1 MPDQAQGLRTLADQA
16 RRDIR
21 VPAFPLA
28 PHQTP
33 FLEEQPFTTVPMLAD
48 VLTPVGV
55 RNEAVAVTQRL
66 FDLSMPAAVSSPY
79 APTAVTRQA
88 RVIAVTSGKGGV
100 GKTNFSTNLSLTMA
114 QSGQRVVVLDADL
127 GLANLHVVLGV
138 SPRYHL
144 GHVME
149 GTISVLEALHDAPG
163 GIQIIGGGSGL
174 AELANLEAEKCEAF
188 IASLSELDALADV
201 IVIDTGAGLARNTLA
216 FLNAVE
222 EIIVVTTPEPTA
234 FTDAYATIKVASI
247 ENPNARLMLVVNM
260 AQSEAEGEAVA
271 NRLSLIVRQFLGVE
285 LEHLGTIPLDS
296 SVGRA
301 VRLQN
306 PLMLSQPNSEA
317 ASAIRRITSQ
327 LGYHRTTHPSQGGV
341 NGLMQKMRGFFSRR

>member
-16 RRDIR
+16 RRDTR
-21 VPAFPLA
+21 VPTFSPGTH
-28 PHQTP
+28 PTP
-33 FLEEQPFTTVPMLAD
+33 FLEEHSSATMPTLAD
-48 VLTPVGV
+48 VLTPTGV
-55 RNEAVAVTQRL
+55 SDEAIASMQRL
-66 FDLSMPAAVSSPY
+66 SDLSTPAVVSSPY
-79 APTAVTRQA
+79 GQAAVARQA

-100 GKTNFSTNLSLTMA
+100 GKTNFSTNIALTMA

-149 GTISVLEALHDAPG
+149 GTISVREALHDAPG

-188 IASLSELDALADV
+188 IASLSELDSLADV

-234 FTDAYATIKVASI
+234 FTDAYATIKVSSI
-247 ENPNARLMLVVNM
+247 ENPTARLMLVVNM

-271 NRLSLIVRQFLGVE
+271 NRLGTIVRQFLGVE

-301 VRLQN
+301 VRLQH

-317 ASAIRRITSQ
+317 ASAIRRITSR
-327 LGYHRTTHPSQGGV
+327 LGYHRSTPTAQGGV

>member
-1 MPDQAQGLRTLADQA
+1 MPDQAQGLRTLVDQA
-16 RRDIR
+16 RRDTR
-21 VPAFPLA
+21 VPAFPSA
-28 PHQTP
+28 TNQTL
-33 FLEEQPFTTVPMLAD
+33 FLEEQPAATVPMLAD
-48 VLTPVGV
+48 VLTPPGV
-55 RNEAVAVTQRL
+55 REEAIAATQRL
-66 FDLSMPAAVSSPY
+66 FALSTPAVVSSPY
-79 APTAVTRQA
+79 APAAVSRRA

-100 GKTNFSTNLSLTMA
+100 GKTNFSTSLSITMA
-114 QSGQRVVVLDADL
+114 QSGQRIVVLDADL

-144 GHVME
+144 EHVME
-149 GTISVLEALHDAPG
+149 GTISIREALHDAPG
-163 GIQIIGGGSGL
+163 GIQIIGGGSGI
-174 AELANLEAEKCEAF
+174 AELANLEVEKCEGF
-188 IASLSELDALADV
+188 IASLSELDSLADV

-234 FTDAYATIKVASI
+234 FTDAYATIKVSSI
-247 ENPNARLMLVVNM
+247 ENPTARIMLVVNM

-271 NRLSLIVRQFLGVE
+271 NRMGVIVRQFLGIE
-285 LEHLGTIPLDS
+285 LEHLGTIPMDS

-301 VRLQN
+301 VRLQQ

-317 ASAIRRITSQ
+317 AQGIRRIASR
-327 LGYHRTTHPSQGGV
+327 LGYHRSTHSSQGGV

>member
-16 RRDIR
+16 RRDTR
-21 VPAFPLA
+21 VPTFLSVAN
-28 PHQTP
+28 QTASLDASP
-33 FLEEQPFTTVPMLAD
+33 AANTLPLAD
-48 VLTPVGV
+48 VLTPVGIP
-55 RNEAVAVTQRL
+55 NEAAVAAQRL
-66 FDLSMPAAVSSPY
+66 FDLSTPAVVSSPY
-79 APTAVTRQA
+79 APMAVTRHA

-114 QSGQRVVVLDADL
+114 ESGQRVVVLDADL

-144 GHVME
+144 EHVMQGE
-149 GTISVLEALHDAPG
+149 VTIREALHDAPG
-163 GIQIIGGGSGL
+163 GIQIIGGGSGI
-174 AELANLEAEKCEAF
+174 AELANLEAERCEAF
-188 IASLSELDALADV
+188 IASLSELDSLADV

-222 EIIVVTTPEPTA
+222 EIVVVTTPEPTA
-234 FTDAYATIKVASI
+234 ITDAYATIKVSSI

-271 NRLSLIVRQFLGVE
+271 NRLGLIARQFLGVE
-285 LEHLGTIPLDS
+285 LEHLGTIPMDS

-301 VRLQN
+301 VRIQQ
-306 PLMLSQPNSEA
+306 PLMLSQPHSEA
-317 ASAIRRITSQ
+317 AQGIRRIASR
-327 LGYHRTTHPSQGGV
+327 LGYHRSTHSSQGGV